1 MGDFVNRAFIL
12 SLAFT
17 AVGALTAYGQQ
28 TLSGTYL
35 PKGQGVIDKLEF
47 NSDGTVTTTAMGAA
61 AQGPYTDNGQQ
72 VMITIGGQTQPF
84 TIDGDGCL
92 DGGADIGK
100 YCKQ

>member
-1 MGDFVNRAFIL
+1 VNRTMVSLVAFAAL
-12 SLAFT
+12 
-17 AVGALTAYGQQ
+17 GALNAYAQQ

-35 PKGQGVIDKLEF
+35 PKGQGVMDKLEF
-47 NSDGTVTTTAMGAA
+47 SSDGTVATTAMGSTV
-61 AQGPYTDNGQQ
+61 QSPYTDNGQQ

-92 DGGADIGK
+92 DGGSDIGK

>member
-1 MGDFVNRAFIL
+1 MIRTIL
-12 SLAFT
+12 SSLAFI
-17 AVGALTAYGQQ
+17 AVGTLAAYGQQ

-35 PKGQGVIDKLEF
+35 PKGQGVIDKLDF
-47 NSDGTVTTTAMGAA
+47 NSDGTVTTTAMGTAV
-61 AQGPYTDNGQQ
+61 QGPYTDNGQQ

>member
-1 MGDFVNRAFIL
+1 MNKSIVVFL
-12 SLAFT
+12 SFT
-17 AVGALTAYGQQ
+17 AFGPLAAYGQQ

-35 PKGQGVIDKLEF
+35 PKGQGLMDKLEF
-47 NSDGTVTTTAMGAA
+47 NSDGTVTTSAMGTTTQA
-61 AQGPYTDNGQQ
+61 PYTDDGQQ